1 LKLAEKLMAE
11 RIRIATRGSKLA
23 LWQAEHIA
31 ELLRAR
37 EPGLEIELKV
47 IKTSGDKIQDVPL
60 AKVGG
65 KGLFVKEIEEALMA
79 EEADLAVHSMKDMP
93 AEVVPGLTLGVI
105 PARDDHTDCLLS
117 TEYEG
122 LESLPQGSVVGTS
135 SLRRQAQL
143 LGLRPDLRIEPLR
156 GNLDTRLRKLEQ
168 GLFAAIIVA
177 SVGLKRLGLGARYQ
191 TPLGP
196 PEFLPAVGQ
205 GALGIE
211 YCLDNNRVDERLQ
224 FLNDE
229 SAWATVTAERAF
241 LHELE
246 GGCQVPIGGLARIE
260 NNGSLVLEGLV
271 ADVDGATV
279 IRRSR
284 TGRVENPDAL
294 GREVARDILESGG
307 KAILDR
313 VYSDH

>member
-1 LKLAEKLMAE
+1 MAE

-23 LWQAEHIA
+23 LWQAEYISRRLREEHP
-31 ELLRAR
+31 EL
-37 EPGLEIELKV
+37 EVELKV
-47 IKTSGDKIQDVPL
+47 VKTSGDKIQDAPL
-60 AKVGG
+60 ARFGG
-65 KGLFVKEIEEALMA
+65 KGLFVKEIEEALLA
-79 EEADLAVHSMKDMP
+79 GEADLAVHSMKDMP

-117 TEYEG
+117 TEYDG
-122 LESLPQGSVVGTS
+122 LETLPEGSVVGTS
-135 SLRRQAQL
+135 SLRRQAQV
-143 LGLRPDLRIEPLR
+143 LGLRPDLRVEPLR

-196 PEFLPAVGQ
+196 PEFLPAIGQ

-211 YCLDNNRVDERLQ
+211 YGLDNNRVDERLQ

-260 NNGSLVLEGLV
+260 KNGSLVLEGLV
-271 ADVDGATV
+271 ADVDGTTV
-279 IRRSR
+279 IRRSGW
-284 TGRVENPDAL
+284 GRVENPDAL
-294 GREVARDILESGG
+294 GREVARAILENGG